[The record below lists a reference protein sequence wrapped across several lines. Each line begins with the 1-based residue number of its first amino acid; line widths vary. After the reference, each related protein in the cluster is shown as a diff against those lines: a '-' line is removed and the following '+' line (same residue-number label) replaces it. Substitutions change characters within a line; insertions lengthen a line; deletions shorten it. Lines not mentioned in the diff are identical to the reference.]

1 MSNNKVKTKFY
12 KLDRGNE
19 KIDELI
25 QELQLKINRH
35 DDIIVEWIHYNRFND
50 IKEINKDDIA
60 TLYSATWMDGQLKY
74 KNNKKEKVRVKSYY
88 SIYRFDYYILK
99 IYGISQNPETR
110 DYIIVFQEVY
120 CETCS
125 KICTDLRRCWRS
137 PCKINNLKQNFTNW
151 TSGNEKIDEFIQEMQ
166 LKINRYDDKVTPLLG
181 NRSYFHLFVSYS
193 KYLNGPSIHIAE
205 YNVAVSSLL
214 ISLILLNRL
223 YGIHSTILRCVNGSQ
238 KFIDEAKGYS
248 IDDHEYDVPHIY
260 GITQNADTKDY
271 IIVLDDRYCKNCVN
285 DLKKNFAN
293 WTSGND
299 KIDEF
304 IQEMQMRINGFD
316 DITVEWIPYNQFNNI
331 KEVGKGGAIWKDG
344 PFIYHYDNNI
354 KKYSIKHNDNI
365 LQIYGISQNPDTKDY
380 IMVLEYANGGNFN
393 SYINNYAVNWSLI
406 ERLDAL
412 EKYN

>member
-1 MSNNKVKTKFY
+1 MSSQDEAV
-12 KLDRGNE
+12 LCEHCGNPY
-19 KIDELI
+19 II
-25 QELQLKINRH
+25 HELQLKINRH

-74 KNNKKEKVRVKSYY
+74 KNNKKEKVKSYY

-271 IIVLDDRYCKNCVN
+271 IIVLDDRYCKNCGKIGEIYTNEGFQCNIKMICKDDFTTLYSAIWVEGPLN
-285 DLKKNFAN
+285 FGTYECKWDESNKKVILKCLYQNI
-293 WTSGND
+293 T
-299 KIDEF
+299 DEF
-304 IQEMQMRINGFD
+304 LNR
-316 DITVEWIPYNQFNNI
+316 V
-331 KEVGKGGAIWKDG
+331 
-344 PFIYHYDNNI
+344 
-354 KKYSIKHNDNI
+354 
-365 LQIYGISQNPDTKDY
+365 LLIS
-380 IMVLEYANGGNFN
+380 
-393 SYINNYAVNWSLI
+393 
-406 ERLDAL
+406 
-412 EKYN
+412 